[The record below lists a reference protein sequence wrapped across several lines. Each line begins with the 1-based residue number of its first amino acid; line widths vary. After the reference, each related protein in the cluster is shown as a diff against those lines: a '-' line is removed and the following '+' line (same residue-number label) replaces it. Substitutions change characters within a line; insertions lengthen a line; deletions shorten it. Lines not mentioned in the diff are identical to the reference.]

1 MILLDLIATIILS
14 VANLLKNIKLYP
26 NLFLVA
32 QSHAIKAGDKDRKK

>member
-1 MILLDLIATIILS
+1 MILLELIAIIILS

-32 QSHAIKAGDKDRKK
+32 QSHAIKVGDKDRKK